1 MVIKD
6 RINRYWQDN
15 KTKLVEALTKERD
28 SDFADEFLAGAYY
41 GVAAVVPMWLKSNQK
56 LLKRSDQLSGD
67 SSFIGSNLGDFV
79 GAMIWF
85 FGTPVVAF
93 NVASTGTVIAY
104 EKIRDQYQGFKG
116 KSLLNQVS

>member
-1 MVIKD
+1 
-6 RINRYWQDN
+6 
-15 KTKLVEALTKERD
+15 
-28 SDFADEFLAGAYY
+28 
-41 GVAAVVPMWLKSNQK
+41 MWLKSNQK